1 MNCGLNRRR
10 LVEVARGGHMEPRV
24 AAHLDSC
31 EACVEFLFAQRRL
44 SAAVRSVA
52 TQGHRAV
59 LPRGLE
65 NELLAEFDAVRR
77 VAPQPKF
84 FWLSAGAL
92 ALAAGLMAVVVQLRS
107 PGGQAK
113 PLPSVVASAAVP
125 SALPTA
131 MESPVPVVPGLR
143 PVTVPPRPVRPVRVA
158 EPRPAGQEEQA
169 FVSIPY
175 TMPLGPDER
184 ANVLRMDVPVS
195 ALIAAGLPMRVWDMS
210 ANASA
215 DVLVGEDGRAR
226 AVRLVSVSDSNFNRS
241 YK

>member
-1 MNCGLNRRR
+1 MNCGVYRSR
-10 LVEVARGGHMEPRV
+10 LVDVARGGHPEPHL
-24 AAHLDSC
+24 AAHLD
-31 EACVEFLFAQRRL
+31 ACLACADFLSAQRRV
-44 SAAVRSVA
+44 SVAVREIAV
-52 TQGHRAV
+52 QGRAAK

-65 NELLAEFDAVRR
+65 SELLAEFEVVRKA
-77 VAPQPKF
+77 APQPRLY
-84 FWLSAGAL
+84 WLSAGAL

-107 PGGQAK
+107 PGRPATQ
-113 PLPSVVASAAVP
+113 PPSVVAKVAMP
-125 SALPTA
+125 SALPTTL
-131 MESPVPVVPGLR
+131 ESSVPAAPGLR
-143 PVTVPPRPVRPVRVA
+143 PVTVPPRPIRPVRA
-158 EPRPAGQEEQA
+158 AAARPVDQEEQP

-175 TMPLGPDER
+175 TMPLGPEER
-184 ANVLRMDVPVS
+184 GNVVRMDVPVS